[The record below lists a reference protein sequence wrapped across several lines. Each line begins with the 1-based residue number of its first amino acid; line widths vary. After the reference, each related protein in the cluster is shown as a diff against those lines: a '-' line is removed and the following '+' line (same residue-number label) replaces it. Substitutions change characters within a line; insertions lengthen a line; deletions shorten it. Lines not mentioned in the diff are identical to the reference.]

1 LGVATEPAPTEP
13 APTEPAPTEPA
24 AAGKTAATAAA
35 GKTPGTAAAG
45 TAAWIA
51 AARARESARPDR
63 LFDDPWAGLLA
74 GDAGRIRLAASERAG
89 GENTFLP
96 VRTRYFDD
104 VLVAA
109 SGWAAQIVLL
119 GAGLD
124 TRAYRLGLPP
134 EATVFE
140 IDQPGTLAAK
150 ESVLSAAGARPVCA
164 RIAVEADLRGDWA
177 GALTTAGFDPAL
189 ATAWRAE
196 GLLFYLDDGAAP
208 AIISRAAA
216 LSGSR
221 SLFAADMFGTGLL
234 RLPGMRPWLDHLER
248 TGARPPFCTDEPA
261 GLMLECGWP
270 GTTVTQPGQRGAN
283 FGRLPVVPEH
293 RHGGGDPAMR
303 TYLVV
308 ATR

>member
-1 LGVATEPAPTEP
+1 M
-13 APTEPAPTEPA
+13 
-24 AAGKTAATAAA
+24 
-35 GKTPGTAAAG
+35 
-45 TAAWIA
+45 
-51 AARARESARPDR
+51 
-63 LFDDPWAGLLA
+63 
-74 GDAGRIRLAASERAG
+74 RLAASERAG

-104 VLVAA
+104 VLLAA

-150 ESVLSAAGARPVCA
+150 ESVLSAEGARPVCA
-164 RIAVEADLRGDWA
+164 RIAVAADLRGDWA
-177 GALTTAGFDPAL
+177 AALTAAGFDPARS
-189 ATAWRAE
+189 TAWLAE
-196 GLLFYLDDGAAP
+196 GLLFYLDVGAAP
-208 AIISRAAA
+208 AMISRAAA

-221 SLFAADMFGTGLL
+221 SLFAADVFGTGLL
-234 RLPGMRPWLDHLER
+234 RQPGMRPWLDHLER

-261 GLMLECGWP
+261 GLMRECGWP

-293 RHGGGDPAMR
+293 RHGGGDPTMR